1 MQYNVYMPMQYSLYM
16 FVLYNYN
23 IQYLQYNTYNY
34 EVRSEVEIN
43 THQRVH
49 EAVLI
54 IWKVENRICQNQHY
68 RNSDMYVHP

>member
-1 MQYNVYMPMQYSLYM
+1 MQYNVHVYMPLQYSLLYI

-49 EAVLI
+49 EAVLVI
-54 IWKVENRICQNQHY
+54 
-68 RNSDMYVHP
+68 

>member
-1 MQYNVYMPMQYSLYM
+1 MQYNVYMPMQNSLYM

-23 IQYLQYNTYNY
+23 IQYFQYNTYNY

-49 EAVLI
+49 EAVLVI
-54 IWKVENRICQNQHY
+54 
-68 RNSDMYVHP
+68 

>member
-1 MQYNVYMPMQYSLYM
+1 MIRGLYPIYVGNLMQYNVYMPMQNSLYM

-49 EAVLI
+49 EAVLVI
-54 IWKVENRICQNQHY
+54 
-68 RNSDMYVHP
+68 